1 MRTTAVGAVGDI
13 ARLLEMKE
21 AANEAASVCSQWAV
35 ATVGRRN

>member
-1 MRTTAVGAVGDI
+1 
-13 ARLLEMKE
+13 LLEMNE